1 MDRWQAMK
9 VFIRVADCG
18 SFAQAGR
25 DLRMSPPAVTRAI
38 AFLEEITGARLL
50 TRTTRSVKL
59 TEAGDRYM
67 RDCRRILD
75 DLAEAEA
82 AAGGAYA
89 TPTGTLTV
97 TAPVLFGKM
106 FVMPIL
112 MAFLDENPG
121 MRGQVLLL
129 DRVVNV
135 VEEGMD
141 LAVRIGHLTDS
152 GLSAVRVGA
161 VKRLVCA
168 APAYFARYG
177 RPEKPADL
185 AAHRIIGTTNPP
197 TTQEWRFGRTEKV
210 AVVVQPTLLTNATD
224 AALQAALDG
233 WGIARL
239 LSYQISPALASG
251 QLETVLE
258 QYDENPVPIHLVHPE
273 GRRASAKVR
282 AFIDFATKRLRAN
295 PAVRQYE

>member
-1 MDRWQAMK
+1 MDRLQAMK

-25 DLRMSPPAVTRAI
+25 DLRMSPPAVTRAV
-38 AFLEEITGARLL
+38 AYLEDVTGARLL

-59 TEAGDRYM
+59 TEAGERYV

-75 DLAEAEA
+75 DLAEADA

-89 TPTGTLTV
+89 IPTGTLTI

-106 FVMPIL
+106 YVMPL
-112 MAFLDENPG
+112 VMAFLDENPG

-135 VEEGMD
+135 VEEGID
-141 LAVRIGHLTDS
+141 LAVRIGHLADS
-152 GLSAVRVGA
+152 GLSAVKVGA

-168 APAYFARYG
+168 APSYFARHG

-185 AAHRIIGTTNPP
+185 AGHRIIGTTNPP
-197 TTQEWRFGRTEKV
+197 TTQEWRFGRSEKISV
-210 AVVVQPTLLTNATD
+210 AVQPTLLTNATD
-224 AALQAALDG
+224 AALQTAIDG
-233 WGIARL
+233 WGIVRL
-239 LSYQISPALASG
+239 LSYQVSPAIAAG
-251 QLETVLE
+251 KLETVLTE
-258 QYDENPVPIHLVHPE
+258 YDENPVPIHLVHPE
-273 GRRASAKVR
+273 GRRAAAKVR
-282 AFIDFATKRLRAN
+282 AFIDFATERLRET
-295 PAVRQYE
+295 PAVREYE

>member
-1 MDRWQAMK
+1 
-9 VFIRVADCG
+9 
-18 SFAQAGR
+18 
-25 DLRMSPPAVTRAI
+25 
-38 AFLEEITGARLL
+38 
-50 TRTTRSVKL
+50 
-59 TEAGDRYM
+59 
-67 RDCRRILD
+67 
-75 DLAEAEA
+75 
-82 AAGGAYA
+82 
-89 TPTGTLTV
+89 
-97 TAPVLFGKM
+97 
-106 FVMPIL
+106 
-112 MAFLDENPG
+112 
-121 MRGQVLLL
+121 
-129 DRVVNV
+129 
-135 VEEGMD
+135 MD

>member
-59 TEAGDRYM
+59 TEAGDRYL

-82 AAGGAYA
+82 SAGGAYA
-89 TPTGTLTV
+89 TPTGTLTI

-141 LAVRIGHLTDS
+141 LAVRIGHLADS

-168 APAYFARYG
+168 APAYFAAHG
-177 RPEKPADL
+177 RPEKPGDL
-185 AAHRIIGTTNPP
+185 ATHRIIGTTNPP
-197 TTQEWRFGRTEKV
+197 TTQEWRFGRAEKIAV
-210 AVVVQPTLLTNATD
+210 AIQPTLLTNATD
-224 AALQAALDG
+224 AALQAAMDG
-233 WGIARL
+233 WGIVRL
-239 LSYQISPALASG
+239 LSYQVSPALASG
-251 QLETVLE
+251 QLETVLA

-282 AFIDFATKRLRAN
+282 AFIDFATDRLRTN
-295 PAVRQYE
+295 PAVRKYE

>member
-295 PAVRQYE
+295 PAVRKYE

>member
-75 DLAEAEA
+75 DLAEADA

-89 TPTGTLTV
+89 TPTGTLTI

-135 VEEGMD
+135 IEEGMD
-141 LAVRIGHLTDS
+141 LAVRIGHLADS

-161 VKRLVCA
+161 VKQLVCA
-168 APAYFARYG
+168 APSYFATHG
-177 RPEKPADL
+177 RPEKPTDL
-185 AAHRIIGTTNPP
+185 SAHRIIGTTNPP
-197 TTQEWRFGRTEKV
+197 TTHEWRFGLTEKIAV
-210 AVVVQPTLLTNATD
+210 AVSPSLLTNATD

-233 WGIARL
+233 WGLARL
-239 LSYQISPALASG
+239 LSYQISPALAAG
-251 QLETVLE
+251 QLETVLDD
-258 QYDENPVPIHLVHPE
+258 YAKNPVPIHLVHPE

-282 AFIDFATKRLRAN
+282 AFIDFAAERLRAN
-295 PAVRQYE
+295 PAVRKYE